1 MQCPVVVCFNSG
13 WQRLTEWRD
22 QGLLEQQS
30 QQQRQWRQQWQQQ
43 WQPVQPPLLSGGI

>member
-1 MQCPVVVCFNSG
+1 MQCRVVVCFNAG
-13 WQRLTEWRD
+13 WQRLREWPD
-22 QGLLEQQS
+22 QGLLEQQ